1 MSRGNTG
8 ESEKTRKNFLK
19 TLKIKVDKKAVKWYN
34 DYVVKR
40 TNKTKKWRVILYD
53 NNNNYFNGISSKGFR
68 N

>member
-1 MSRGNTG
+1 MSRGNAD

-34 DYVVKR
+34 DYVVER

-53 NNNNYFNGISSKGFR
+53 NNNKDFNGSSSKGFR
-68 N
+68 D